1 MGSPVVEHPLLKA
14 SPPYGAEHRA
24 LALGEGALGF
34 VIEALVGPHRDDLD
48 LRAVE

>member
-1 MGSPVVEHPLLKA
+1 MGSPVVGHCLLRA
-14 SPPYGAEHRA
+14 SPPYRAEHRA

-48 LRAVE
+48 LPDVE